1 MTSALGQVKRR
12 HREHSSGL
20 LSKSVTSLSLA
31 LSVVGQA
38 LQMTCH
44 ALIHQ
49 HISVA
54 DTAQGI
60 GGHKD
65 EKSRSFLRR
74 TRILMKGRNAN
85 KTQAAKCYNTGRL
98 GREQQAF
105 GGIQGGFPEKVMVKQ
120 RCEG

>member
-1 MTSALGQVKRR
+1 MSP
-12 HREHSSGL
+12 
-20 LSKSVTSLSLA
+20 A
-31 LSVVGQA
+31 LSVASQA
-38 LQMTCH
+38 LQVTCH

-54 DTAQGI
+54 DTAQGV

-74 TRILMKGRNAN
+74 ARILMKGRKAN
-85 KTQAAKCYNTGRL
+85 KTPAAKCYNTGRL
-98 GREQQAF
+98 GREQQAL

-120 RCEG
+120 RSEG